1 MIIVKKLLG
10 VTTSLVISV
19 INVKSLL
26 AYNGSES
33 TNLSG
38 GRVLLLIPIML
49 GIVYLA
55 NKSEVK

>member
-1 MIIVKKLLG
+1 MKKLLG
-10 VTTSLVISV
+10 VATSLAISV
-19 INVKSLL
+19 INVRSLL
-26 AYNGSES
+26 AYNGSEN

-38 GRVLLLIPIML
+38 GKVLLFIPIML

>member
-1 MIIVKKLLG
+1 MIKVKKLLG
-10 VTTSLVISV
+10 VATSLAISV
-19 INVKSLL
+19 INVRSLL
-26 AYNGSES
+26 AYNGSEN

-38 GRVLLLIPIML
+38 GKVLLFIPIML

>member
-1 MIIVKKLLG
+1 MKKLLG

-38 GRVLLLIPIML
+38 GRILLLIPIML